1 MNVTRNDNVV
11 YFDVDDTLVMWS
23 WAAEFND
30 QVITFDN
37 WGHAVQLVP
46 HKKHIELMRQFKARG
61 HYVIVWSQ
69 GGYAWA
75 EAVCKTLGIEHLVD
89 EVKTKPKWIID
100 DLSPSVW
107 MTRSYMD
114 LNGKR
119 LLDDPYGAGRGYSSP
134 QEQFK
139 DEDED
144 G

>member
-1 MNVTRNDNVV
+1 
-11 YFDVDDTLVMWS
+11 
-23 WAAEFND
+23 
-30 QVITFDN
+30 
-37 WGHAVQLVP
+37 
-46 HKKHIELMRQFKARG
+46 MRQFKARG
-61 HYVIVWSQ
+61 HYVVVWSQ

-75 EAVCKTLGIEHLVD
+75 EAVCKTLGIESLVD
-89 EVKTKPKWIID
+89 EVKTKPKWCID
-100 DLSPSVW
+100 DLAPAVW

-119 LLDDPYGAGRGYSSP
+119 LFDDPYGAGRGYSSP